1 MTTSPANV
9 SVTIPVSQAIDR
21 AKRLLFRP
29 FDLGKWFTIGFCAWL
44 ARLGEAGFNMNY
56 RFGSRP
62 GGDFHHEWERARE
75 YVMDNLYWILPL
87 AVVLVFISLVFW
99 VAFKWLSSRGRF
111 MFLHCVALE
120 RAEVSVPWHKFARA
134 GNSLFGFRLV
144 LGLIGMVAMLPGVVL
159 VFLIIIKMLNRGAPN
174 VVAILVLVGL
184 VVVLMAIGMV
194 FFVIAKLT
202 TDFVVP
208 IMFLRT
214 GKCLSAWRE
223 LLGLISVNLPGFVL
237 YLLFQ
242 VVLGIAIGALVVI
255 AILVTCCCAGCLL
268 IIPYLGTVLLLPVLA
283 FKRAYSLH
291 YLAQYGPHYD
301 VFPPPTTTM

>member
-1 MTTSPANV
+1 MATPSTNV
-9 SVTIPVSQAIDR
+9 SVTIPVTQAIDR
-21 AKRLLFRP
+21 VKRLLFRP

-44 ARLGEAGFNMNY
+44 AHLGEAGFNMNY
-56 RFGSRP
+56 RYGPQR
-62 GGDFHHEWERARE
+62 GGDFRHEWERARE

-87 AVVLVFISLVFW
+87 AVGLAFISLVFW
-99 VAFKWLSSRGRF
+99 VAFKWLSSRGKF

-144 LGLIGMVAMLPGVVL
+144 LGLIGMLAMLPGIVIVV
-159 VFLIIIKMLNRGAPN
+159 LIIIRMLNCGPD
-174 VVAILVLVGL
+174 VGSILALVGFVMLL
-184 VVVLMAIGMV
+184 VTIGMV

-208 IMFLRT
+208 IMSLRA
-214 GKCLSAWRE
+214 GKCLAAWRE
-223 LLGLISVNLPGFVL
+223 LLGLISANFAQFLL

-242 VVLGIAIGALVVI
+242 VVLGMAIGVLVLIVI
-255 AILVTCCCAGCLL
+255 LATCCCAGCLL

-283 FKRAYSLH
+283 FGRAYSLH
-291 YLAQYGPHYD
+291 YLAQYGPQYD
-301 VFPPPTTTM
+301 VFPPPTTTA

>member
-1 MTTSPANV
+1 
-9 SVTIPVSQAIDR
+9 VSQAIDR

-56 RFGSRP
+56 RYGSRRD
-62 GGDFHHEWERARE
+62 GDFRHDWERARE
-75 YVMDNLYWILPL
+75 YVMNNLYWILPL

-99 VAFKWLSSRGRF
+99 VAFKWLSSRGKF

-120 RAEVSVPWHKFARA
+120 KAEVSVPWHKFARE

-144 LGLIGMVAMLPGVVL
+144 LGLIGMVTMLPVVAIAFL
-159 VFLIIIKMLNRGAPN
+159 VVMKMVNRGEPD
-174 VVAILVLVGL
+174 VRSILVLVGL
-184 VVVLMAIGMV
+184 VLILLAIGMV

-208 IMFLRT
+208 IMFLRA
-214 GKCLSAWRE
+214 GKCLAAWRE
-223 LLGLISVNLPGFVL
+223 LLGLISMNFPGFVL

-242 VVLGIAIGALVVI
+242 VVLGMAIGALVVI
-255 AILVTCCCAGCLL
+255 AILVTCCCAGCLM
-268 IIPYLGTVLLLPVLA
+268 IIPYLGTVLLLPILV

-291 YLAQYGPHYD
+291 YLAQYGPKFD
-301 VFPPPTTTM
+301 VFPPATLTGP